1 MPMCSAVLHGRC
13 RPGGRADAP
22 QCIGVKTSAWR
33 VRHGREPSRIFSRRG
48 RASNRP
54 VRLRVVLSCRA
65 QKKSSLQGLVGE
77 VLTICRRGWL
87 ACWKLAWSQ
96 CSGPRLRHLS
106 VCDGPCLIGAWRVSA
121 PSEPTGA
128 SRHGQTSSSC
138 PRAATRLI
146 GLEHRDF
153 AVES

>member
-1 MPMCSAVLHGRC
+1 MDSQ
-13 RPGGRADAP
+13 RA
-22 QCIGVKTSAWR
+22 AW
-33 VRHGREPSRIFSRRG
+33 GSLGASQGSSRIFSRLG
-48 RASNRP
+48 RAGCPWEKYIEDSAAAA
-54 VRLRVVLSCRA
+54 LSGSLARA

>member
-1 MPMCSAVLHGRC
+1 MPARVFFAPMF
-13 RPGGRADAP
+13 PITGGNALVTGKPR
-22 QCIGVKTSAWR
+22 GEN
-33 VRHGREPSRIFSRRG
+33 RESPPWERNIEDIFSL
-48 RASNRP
+48 RP
-54 VRLRVVLSCRA
+54 RIESADSAMSGSLARA

-106 VCDGPCLIGAWRVSA
+106 VCDGPCLIGVWLVSA
-121 PSEPTGA
+121 PSEPTGT